1 MAALLWLMPLLSPL
15 NWFSW
20 MLGAG
25 AAGSLA
31 LMVPEPFRALIAL
44 AGALGFNGLI
54 LKPIWKLIFS
64 FASEPAKNLDGCLL
78 QEVEAVT
85 AFDEK
90 GRGLV
95 RVIIDGRTEDV
106 LARLENPDLA
116 LSRIRRGDRLLIEE
130 VDPHTNSCRV
140 SRV

>member
-1 MAALLWLMPLLSPL
+1 MSPL

-25 AAGSLA
+25 AAGCLA
-31 LMVPEPFRALIAL
+31 VAAPEPLRAGIAV
-44 AGALGFNGLI
+44 AGAVGFQSLV
-54 LKPIWKLIFS
+54 LKPVWNFVFR
-64 FASEPAKNLDGCLL
+64 FASEPAKNLNGCLL

-85 AFDEK
+85 AFDER
-90 GRGLV
+90 GQGLV
-95 RVIIDGRTEDV
+95 RVIIDGRTEDI

-130 VDPHTNSCRV
+130 VDPTTNSCRV